1 MARAGSDAARPRRR
15 YAKRLQPADRREQL
29 LDTALRILAVSGFA
43 DVTIAAVAERGGV
56 TRPVVYDL
64 YANRDDLLR
73 DLIARETARMVAA
86 TSNVAELAAA
96 PTDPKAAL
104 LAGLARFLSDLSSV
118 PDSWRLVYYPIDGVP
133 VALRPPIERAR
144 DELRAPLR
152 RLLGAWLAS
161 RPADEHTD
169 EVDLD
174 VFVEIVQGAVQ
185 TVARQMLA
193 DPRRFDIDRILRVV
207 DLLLYENPS
216 AKSSSEP

>member
-1 MARAGSDAARPRRR
+1 MARASSDAARPRRR

-29 LDTALRILAVSGFA
+29 LDTALRILAESGFA
-43 DVTIAAVAERGGV
+43 EVTIAAVAERGGV

-86 TSNVAELAAA
+86 TAHVTESGAA
-96 PTDPKAAL
+96 PADPKAAL
-104 LAGLARFLSDLSSV
+104 LSALTCFLSDLRSV

-133 VALRPPIERAR
+133 AALRAPIERAR

-152 RLLGAWLAS
+152 RLLRDWLTS
-161 RPADEHTD
+161 RPVEERAD

-185 TVARQMLA
+185 TLARQMLA
-193 DPRRFDIDRILRVV
+193 EPERFDLDRILRVV
-207 DLLLYENPS
+207 DLLLYE
-216 AKSSSEP
+216 KR

>member
-1 MARAGSDAARPRRR
+1 MARASSDAARPRRR

-29 LDTALRILAVSGFA
+29 LDTALRILAESGFA

-73 DLIARETARMVAA
+73 DLVARETARMVTA
-86 TSNVAELAAA
+86 TSHVAESSAA
-96 PTDPKAAL
+96 PGDPKAAL
-104 LAGLARFLSDLSSV
+104 LAGLARFLGDLRSV

-133 VALRPPIERAR
+133 PALREPIERAR

-152 RLLGAWLAS
+152 RLLGDWLMS
-161 RPADEHTD
+161 RPAEEHTD
-169 EVDLD
+169 QVDLD

-193 DPRRFDIDRILRVV
+193 DPGRFDVDRILRVV
-207 DLLLYENPS
+207 DLLLYENP
-216 AKSSSEP
+216 